1 MINVNIFPK
10 KTESDGKSFF
20 CFRNCKVRTAK
31 LIPENTANILPV
43 IPFNVSL
50 SIKNSA
56 KPINNY

>member
-20 CFRNCKVRTAK
+20 YFCNSKVRTAK
-31 LIPENTANILPV
+31 LIPENTANILPK

-50 SIKNSA
+50 SIK
-56 KPINNY
+56 K

>member
-20 CFRNCKVRTAK
+20 CFRNSKVKAEK
-31 LIPENTANILPV
+31 LIPENTANILRA

-50 SIKNSA
+50 SIK
-56 KPINNY
+56 K

>member
-20 CFRNCKVRTAK
+20 CFRNNKVRTAK
-31 LIPENTANILPV
+31 LIPENIANILPV

-50 SIKNSA
+50 SIK
-56 KPINNY
+56 K